1 LVDEPTGDD
10 YRALLRCARPQCDT
24 AVLSIDTTREMG
36 APGHDVVARLAAFL
50 RSEATSGGVRRLRY
64 QLTNACIDVLDEAPG
79 LFAWRQPDRPENL
92 CLLRRDGSPWMV
104 SIAEERIGY
113 VELAPFEKLL
123 LGRGAPG
130 LAAVLAHQG
139 ARDAIL
145 AGLERSLES
154 GVETIH
160 AAMLAYAA
168 PLLAEGREGVV
179 AALRDWIAS
188 GDQVRL
194 AAAIQVTG
202 RLRLV
207 ELESAL
213 SGLLDALRHDEVAV
227 PAVYRSNVVLGARWR
242 VRLTGQLVEALDAL
256 RIPPAASV

>member
-1 LVDEPTGDD
+1 
-10 YRALLRCARPQCDT
+10 
-24 AVLSIDTTREMG
+24 
-36 APGHDVVARLAAFL
+36 
-50 RSEATSGGVRRLRY
+50 
-64 QLTNACIDVLDEAPG
+64 
-79 LFAWRQPDRPENL
+79 
-92 CLLRRDGSPWMV
+92 
-104 SIAEERIGY
+104 
-113 VELAPFEKLL
+113 
-123 LGRGAPG
+123 
-130 LAAVLAHQG
+130 VLAHQG